1 MLSRLT
7 RAQVRLVVGPSL
19 TFLQNVCSVGLF
31 ATYPTSYEALVR
43 RGKLKAGACLLHP
56 TVTPTVL
63 IVLACTLGEWLLV
76 LAAAG
81 GVGMAAIQIGK
92 GTNRST
98 HFNLLLTSHVETWGF
113 CTALGARVHRM
124 CISFEVFVTRTA
136 GGADFTIDYTKDGWQ
151 KEVLKITGG
160 RGADLVYDPVGRIKG
175 VSVFPLIIDIK

>member
-98 HFNLLLTSHVETWGF
+98 HFNPANVITLK
-113 CTALGARVHRM
+113 LGGSVQH
-124 CISFEVFVTRTA
+124 SE
-136 GGADFTIDYTKDGWQ
+136 
-151 KEVLKITGG
+151 
-160 RGADLVYDPVGRIKG
+160 RGSIACASPSKFL
-175 VSVFPLIIDIK
+175 